1 MRRALAEDFEPR
13 AHVSLLAKDTGLAVA
28 AAEDVGYDAPLGLL
42 AREMFAQAMS
52 RGWDQLDDAV
62 LLQLMRQR

>member
-1 MRRALAEDFEPR
+1 
-13 AHVSLLAKDTGLAVA
+13 VA
-28 AAEDVGYDAPLGLL
+28 AAEDVGYDASLGLL

-52 RGWDQLDDAV
+52 RGWDQLDDAA